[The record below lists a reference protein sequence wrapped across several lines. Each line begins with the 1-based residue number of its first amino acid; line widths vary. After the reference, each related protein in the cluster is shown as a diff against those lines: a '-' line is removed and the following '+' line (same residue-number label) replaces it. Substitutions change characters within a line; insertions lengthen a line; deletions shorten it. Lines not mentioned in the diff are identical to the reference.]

1 MAEGKN
7 VKLKIGA
14 DTSALTASL
23 RQASAATKMFGTEL
37 TSANKGMASLLT
49 TAKSGGGLGNALGGG
64 LTTTVKNLGSLTQ
77 EVEKTSGA
85 WQRFTQGQLGQL
97 NSLALKLGGIGIA
110 VKLVGDYFS
119 DAFNRSKT
127 DPALEGLDRIRGS
140 IERIIGSTDDWK
152 KAIDRVVGA
161 IANAAANHFNIETDT
176 HSKYVATRE
185 RAQARD
191 LARSTMERMGF
202 RFTGN
207 MTPEQRQMFAML
219 ERQHLNQLGDR
230 SADAWRSQFGGE
242 EEIAQILP
250 VAPPPQR
257 RGGAT
262 PSGPTGWSSQLIG
275 QTFRR
280 ENNLAAGAGRGTD
293 IYGTAFAGAGGTGFN
308 FSDALGA
315 TGPGGQ
321 FAGIFDSMT
330 AKMNEVSEA
339 STAMFGTLS
348 SGLSAGIDAL
358 ISGQENAG
366 KAALRAT
373 AMTLRGMAVEYG
385 VRALAAVFIPGMQ
398 GSAAGLAAA
407 AAAAGAGSALLSSLA
422 GGGGGG
428 GGSSVPSSAS
438 YAMTRMGPSVPTN
451 VTYNLTGT
459 SHYGSP
465 AKAYEII
472 QRGETAAA
480 AAGTGSMRSYQ
491 LESFD

>member
-330 AKMNEVSEA
+330 AKMNEVSAASQQMFASLSDGFASSIGAMIAGEESLAGATKKALAGVIRGLGMEA
-339 STAMFGTLS
+339 TAR
-348 SGLSAGIDAL
+348 AGIAFATGNIAGGVAL
-358 ISGQENAG
+358 
-366 KAALRAT
+366 T
-373 AMTLRGMAVEYG
+373 
-385 VRALAAVFIPGMQ
+385 
-398 GSAAGLAAA
+398 
-407 AAAAGAGSALLSSLA
+407 AAAAGAYASAALL
-422 GGGGGG
+422 GGG
-428 GGSSVPSSAS
+428 GGSGGAGASAAPRGYGGGAFIPPPSSSGGMPQTVNVYVRGGGDSAS
-438 YAMTRMGPSVPTN
+438 
-451 VTYNLTGT
+451 TGQQIA
-459 SHYGSP
+459 SALQK
-465 AKAYEII
+465 AKV
-472 QRGETAAA
+472 
-480 AAGTGSMRSYQ
+480 AGTGATRSYTV
-491 LESFD
+491 ETYD